1 MNVSIGEHWEK
12 FIEQQVNSGRYAS
25 ASEVVREG
33 LRLVE
38 QHKEYEIRR
47 QELRDMLNASIES
60 SQGRHVTEE
69 EIDAS
74 IEAVTR
80 QLIAEGIPE

>member
-12 FIEQQVNSGRYAS
+12 FIEQQVTSGRYAS

-38 QHKEYEIRR
+38 QHKEYEKRR
-47 QELRDMLNASIES
+47 QELRDMLNASITAF
-60 SQGRHVTEE
+60 GPYVTEE
-69 EIDAS
+69 EMDAS
-74 IEAVTR
+74 LEEVTR